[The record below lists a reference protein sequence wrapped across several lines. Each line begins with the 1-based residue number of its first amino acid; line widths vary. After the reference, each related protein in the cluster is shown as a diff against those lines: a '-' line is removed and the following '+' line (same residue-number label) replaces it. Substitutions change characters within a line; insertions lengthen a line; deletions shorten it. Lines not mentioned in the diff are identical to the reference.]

1 MIVYRCLSSDE
12 IISMINNKSYDKALI
27 KGNNTFHYDSLDSYK
42 HFFLFG
48 EHAYYYMG
56 RGKDYPCMGQFIIPD
71 EIIAEKDFGY
81 YGSIKTERN
90 DKLYGWYM
98 PLPEVIIKM
107 SDLKKSY
114 LYKIESNLYNCF
126 ITNSLDG
133 DDNKKYNEP
142 ILSEFRV
149 ETNDCSY
156 LDYSYADVYYE
167 MIYQL
172 AKNYDMDF
180 DKVISILD
188 NVNLY
193 EEIRKYYESN
203 INFFYSQTEE
213 YLKLKQKNKSIWRR
227 LFN

>member
-1 MIVYRCLSSDE
+1 
-12 IISMINNKSYDKALI
+12 
-27 KGNNTFHYDSLDSYK
+27 
-42 HFFLFG
+42 
-48 EHAYYYMG
+48 
-56 RGKDYPCMGQFIIPD
+56 
-71 EIIAEKDFGY
+71 
-81 YGSIKTERN
+81 
-90 DKLYGWYM
+90 
-98 PLPEVIIKM
+98 
-107 SDLKKSY
+107 
-114 LYKIESNLYNCF
+114 
-126 ITNSLDG
+126 
-133 DDNKKYNEP
+133 
-142 ILSEFRV
+142 
-149 ETNDCSY
+149 
-156 LDYSYADVYYE
+156 